1 MNTDKKNWISDKGFF
16 WLVLGV
22 TLVIPAVVVLLQ
34 VIPAELR
41 PTADF
46 AKHLPKLNAIINS
59 LVSICL
65 FLGYRAIRYAKNK
78 ALHQKLM
85 FSAFLLSAMF
95 LISYVTYHL
104 TLPPVKYCNEGFLKY
119 LYFFLLVTH
128 IVLAAVI
135 LPMVLYT
142 IYYSTS
148 GRFESHKKI
157 ARWTYPLWLYVSVT
171 GVIVYLMLAPC
182 MNL

>member
-22 TLVIPAVVVLLQ
+22 SLVIPVVVVLLQ
-34 VIPAELR
+34 MIPAELR
-41 PTADF
+41 PSAEF

-65 FLGYRAIRYAKNK
+65 IFGYRAIRYQKNK
-78 ALHQKLM
+78 ALHQKFM
-85 FSAFLLSAMF
+85 FSAFLLSSMF
-95 LISYVTYHL
+95 LISYVVYHL
-104 TLPPVKYCNEGFLKY
+104 TLPPVPYCHGGLMKVIY
-119 LYFFLLVTH
+119 LSILATH

-148 GRFESHKKI
+148 GNFEKHKKL
-157 ARWTYPLWLYVSVT
+157 ARWTFPLWLYVSVT
-171 GVIVYLMLAPC
+171 GVVVYLMLAPC
-182 MNL
+182 LQ

>member
-22 TLVIPAVVVLLQ
+22 SLVIPAVVVLLQ
-34 VIPAELR
+34 MIPAEMR
-41 PTADF
+41 PSAEF
-46 AKHLPKLNAIINS
+46 ARHLPKLNAIINS

-65 FLGYRAIRYAKNK
+65 FLGYRAIRYQKNK

-85 FSAFLLSAMF
+85 FASFLLSSMF
-95 LISYVTYHL
+95 LISYVIYHL
-104 TLPPVKYCNEGFLKY
+104 TLPPVPYCHGGLMKVVY
-119 LYFFLLVTH
+119 LSILASH
-128 IVLAAVI
+128 IILAAVI

-148 GRFESHKKI
+148 GNFEKHKKL

-171 GVIVYLMLAPC
+171 GVVVYLMLAPC
-182 MNL
+182 L